1 LKQVVNSY
9 SARISAKVRHVG
21 FDGARTL
28 SRVPRFPNYVWL
40 VMIILTV
47 SALSY
52 SAYSRAREQEREARA
67 SYNETSSRV
76 ENAKSL
82 NRQIKEK
89 TTRIRQNPEVAAQ
102 AAQNQL
108 RLIRRNEVVISLR

>member
-1 LKQVVNSY
+1 MKRVVNSY
-9 SARISAKVRHVG
+9 SARATAKVRYFG
-21 FDGARTL
+21 FDGAGAL

-40 VMIILTV
+40 AMIILTV
-47 SALSY
+47 SAFSF
-52 SAYSRAREQEREARA
+52 SAYSRARQKEAEARD
-67 SYNETSSRV
+67 SYNETSTRV
-76 ENAKSL
+76 ETAKSL
-82 NRQIKEK
+82 NRQIKQQ